1 MMPSPFQNVPHYFHV
16 PDRKP
21 LFALSPLGTG
31 YRPNFRMRPPPPAD
45 PPAGDIPSR
54 GGSAWRKASSQTDS
68 VSPSVPTSNVTSR
81 PPGLP
86 WQMTLHPSCAR
97 RRLLN
102 PQAPP
107 PDAAA
112 RAEAAGRH
120 QTDGACLAGRHRRGS
135 SGGGRGE
142 LAVSPVPCISHANAL
157 PPSHHRD
164 INRVGLASHPWP
176 LAHFPNVHVHFLKR
190 RTHAAD
196 HIRLTRN
203 VGRW

>member
-1 MMPSPFQNVPHYFHV
+1 MSLTVTPLPFP
-16 PDRKP
+16 
-21 LFALSPLGTG
+21 PLGTG

-45 PPAGDIPSR
+45 PPAGDLPSR
-54 GGSAWRKASSQTDS
+54 GGSAWRKT
-68 VSPSVPTSNVTSR
+68 SPPSADRQCQPTRPNVERT
-81 PPGLP
+81 PGLP

-135 SGGGRGE
+135 PGGGRGNLPSLPCRAFHMRTPSRPRLTVISIE
-142 LAVSPVPCISHANAL
+142 LVSP
-157 PPSHHRD
+157 PP
-164 INRVGLASHPWP
+164 P
-176 LAHFPNVHVHFLKR
+176 LAACSFPKCPCSLPRR